1 MKKST
6 ILFVLFLLPILIFVE
21 ESVRTWIK
29 PQTINQERI
38 SEEKSV
44 RTWTKL
50 NGEKL
55 VGKWEME
62 KDTDEEKIH
71 IRYRSDGK
79 LYRVK
84 VDKLSES
91 DQAYVAK
98 KRAGSRSAGE
108 TVFEEAVP
116 HGMQV
121 VPKNH
126 RYALLV
132 GINEYTR
139 PFESLK
145 YCDADME
152 ALEKVLLELDFP
164 PENIVRL
171 STSAR
176 NTSHLPTKANILRH
190 ARLLAE
196 EVDENGL
203 FIMAFSGHG
212 ASYGDKSYFCPMDT
226 AHKDLSSLVKRSD
239 VYKIVENCSAKQKLV
254 FVDACRNSLVME
266 GWRAADGI
274 KGLVDPVGIE
284 KPGFFI
290 ISSCRTGQFSW
301 EDQKLGHGVF
311 THFLIEGLQGKAAQ
325 DGQISVHGLF
335 SYVNL
340 QTKRYVRLNFED
352 SQIPLLRGD
361 EDELDD
367 FLIAKLEKQPI
378 PKPTEEPTYE
388 LTPPEPPKPAFRTAG
403 ERMVKTVDG
412 IEYAFRWCPAG
423 TFTMGDEECYE
434 TPHSVTLTKG
444 FWMLE
449 TEVTQAMWKSVMGTD
464 PSGFKGT
471 QNPVESVSWNEC
483 QEFCRKLSGKLGLT
497 VSLPTEAQERSAY
510 ASAARSV
517 PQIWSY
523 VSNLCRFD
531 IRR

>member
-145 YCDADME
+145 YCDEDME

-203 FIMAFSGHG
+203 FIMAFSVHG
-212 ASYGDKSYFCPMDT
+212 ASYGNKSYFCPMDT
-226 AHKDLSSLVKRSD
+226 AHKNLS
-239 VYKIVENCSAKQKLV
+239 
-254 FVDACRNSLVME
+254 SLVME

-284 KPGFFI
+284 KSGFFI
-290 ISSCRTGQFSW
+290 ISSCKTGQFSW

-367 FLIAKLEKQPI
+367 FLIAKLEKPPI
-378 PKPTEEPTYE
+378 PKSTEEPTYE

-449 TEVTQAMWKSVMGTD
+449 TEVTQAMWESVMGTD

-483 QEFCRKLSGKLGLT
+483 QEFCRKLSSKLGLT